1 MADGPIRRKT
11 EKAVRDRAG
20 VPVMLLYDEENDKTI
35 MARADA
41 DGQIYVVATIS
52 GTVDVDATLIVKDGD
67 GDDLELGGETQNNQN
82 KLFVN
87 SDSIEGKLEQLLT
100 QLKIMNYHLSDM
112 TDMQIDKHDI
122 GEF

>member
-41 DGQIYVVATIS
+41 DGQMYVVATIS
-52 GTVDVDATLIVKDGD
+52 GTVDATLIVKDGD

-87 SDSIEGKLEQLLT
+87 SDSVEGKLDQLLS
-100 QLKIMNYHLSDM
+100 QLKIMNYHLSSM